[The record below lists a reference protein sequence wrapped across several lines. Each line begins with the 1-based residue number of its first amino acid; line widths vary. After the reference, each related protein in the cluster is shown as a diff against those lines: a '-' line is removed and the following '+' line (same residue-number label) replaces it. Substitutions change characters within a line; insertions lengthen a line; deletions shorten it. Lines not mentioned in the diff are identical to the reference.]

1 MPYRTISYQKSGGVG
16 IITLNRPEANNAI
29 NIELATAL
37 ADICSKINQDQ
48 EIRVVTITGAGETFS
63 VGADWGNSPATPGKN
78 CETPPPWEKE
88 AELWSVA
95 TAVSRL
101 DCPVIA
107 AINGDALGQGLELA
121 LACDLRIA
129 AETARLG
136 LPDIASGLIPGDGG
150 TQRLPRLVGRAKALE
165 MILLGELI
173 SAREAYRIGLVSMVV
188 QSKELLPV
196 VNDMAQRMASSAPL
210 ALRYVK
216 EAVYKGLDLTLE
228 QGLHLETDLYTILQ
242 TTGDRAEGITSFL
255 EKRQP
260 KFKGK

>member
-16 IITLNRPEANNAI
+16 IITLNRPKANNAI

-37 ADICSKINQDQ
+37 ADICSEINQDQ
-48 EIRVVTITGAGETFS
+48 EIRVVTITGAGEMFS
-63 VGADWGNSPATPGKN
+63 VGTDWGNSPVMPGKN
-78 CETPPPWEKE
+78 RETSPPEEKG

-150 TQRLPRLVGRAKALE
+150 T
-165 MILLGELI
+165 
-173 SAREAYRIGLVSMVV
+173 
-188 QSKELLPV
+188 
-196 VNDMAQRMASSAPL
+196 
-210 ALRYVK
+210 
-216 EAVYKGLDLTLE
+216 
-228 QGLHLETDLYTILQ
+228 
-242 TTGDRAEGITSFL
+242 
-255 EKRQP
+255 
-260 KFKGK
+260 